1 MTYAGKKRA
10 PAGDIHP
17 AFHPA
22 GFTLVE
28 ILIVVVILG
37 ILAAIAV
44 PKLST
49 ASQSARENTLRD
61 DVRFLRTQIQVYH
74 SQHNDI
80 FPGFPG
86 GDTAQPPTEAAFVTQ
101 MTQYSSSLGATSASA
116 SAFYQYGP
124 YLSKMPD
131 NPVSSYTTIKILAAG
146 DPFVADGTTGWLY
159 QPATGLL
166 TPNLTGSDSGGT
178 AFVNY

>member
-1 MTYAGKKRA
+1 MKNVTKPNPTSRIM
-10 PAGDIHP
+10 PSLR
-17 AFHPA
+17 A

-74 SQHNDI
+74 SQHNDV
-80 FPGFPG
+80 FPGYPN
-86 GDTAQPPTEAAFVTQ
+86 GDTAQAPTSTDFINQ
-101 MTQYSSSLGATSASA
+101 MTQYTTEYGATSVAASA
-116 SAFYQYGP
+116 LYPYGP
-124 YLSKMPD
+124 YLTKMPD
-131 NPVSSYTTIKILAAG
+131 NPVNSFVTIKILAAS
-146 DPFVADGTTGWLY
+146 DPVVADGSTGWLY

-166 TPNLTGSDSGGT
+166 VPNLTGADSGGT
-178 AFVNY
+178 SFVNY

>member
-1 MTYAGKKRA
+1 MSHTRPAARA
-10 PAGDIHP
+10 A
-17 AFHPA
+17 
-22 GFTLVE
+22 FTLVE
-28 ILIVVVILG
+28 ILIVVVIVG

-44 PKLST
+44 PKLTT

-74 SQHNDI
+74 SQHNDV
-80 FPGFPG
+80 FPGYPG
-86 GDTAQPPTEAAFVTQ
+86 GDTTQAATNADFVSQ
-101 MTQYSSSLGATSASA
+101 MTLYTDATGHTAAAASA
-116 SAFYQYGP
+116 VFQFGP

-131 NPVSSYTTIKILAAG
+131 NPVNSFTMIKILAAS

-159 QPATGLL
+159 QPSTGLL
-166 TPNLTGSDSGGT
+166 TPNVTGSDSSGT